1 MFEKKKQAEHKPR
14 DDGVELENQ
23 FIMRFPKV
31 GFGFC
36 LQFEKSV
43 SINFPSFVA
52 PCNCGAWIYTGGQY
66 KR

>member
-31 GFGFC
+31 GQRSLSFDTFDK
-36 LQFEKSV
+36 L
-43 SINFPSFVA
+43 PPFVA
-52 PCNCGAWIYTGGQY
+52 PGQCGARVHTG
-66 KR
+66 R

>member
-31 GFGFC
+31 GSDAFVYTWRKELLIYC
-36 LQFEKSV
+36 S
-43 SINFPSFVA
+43 SSFLA
-52 PCNCGAWIYTGGQY
+52 PCHSGS
-66 KR
+66 